1 MYMKS
6 AISPCLSH
14 SGELELPAMFA
25 EGQKRLHVLVM
36 IQTKEK
42 TGFKSANGK
51 LSVLFGT

>member
-1 MYMKS
+1 MKS